1 MRSTLLT
8 LFLIISTALSAQVF
22 DTLVWADEFNVDGS
36 LDTSKWWHQTI
47 LPNAGQSWF
56 NGEIQHYTNRDT
68 NAYVSG
74 GSLHLTALRETYTD
88 QNVTKDYTSARLNS
102 KFAFTYGRVE
112 VRAKLPTGVGTW
124 PAIWM
129 LGQNITEIGAYWQVQ
144 GYRTIGWPACGE
156 IDIMEHWGHNQN
168 YVSSAMHTPS
178 SFGGT
183 VNVGGQYVSG
193 ASTNYHVYALEWS
206 ETKMVFSV
214 DSVVHYTYE
223 PSTYTASTW
232 PFYDPQYLLLNIA
245 IQPSIDSTFT
255 SSAMEVDYVRV
266 YQQSNL
272 SVDEAASSGIGAI
285 GNPFGDQLH
294 VRLNGPST
302 VNLYDI
308 TGKQVY
314 TNTHTESTYLPTAEY
329 APGMYIL
336 EILQPGFK
344 GYREKVIRQ

>member
-144 GYRTIGWPACGE
+144 GYGTTGWPACGE

-255 SSAMEVDYVRV
+255 SSAMEVDYVRI

-272 SVDEAASSGIGAI
+272 SIEEAARDGIGAI

-302 VNLYDI
+302 VNLYNI

-314 TNTHTESTYLPTAEY
+314 TNNHTNSTYIPTAEY
-329 APGMYIL
+329 AQGMYVL

-344 GYREKVIRQ
+344 GYREKIIKQ

>member
-1 MRSTLLT
+1 M
-8 LFLIISTALSAQVF
+8 A
-22 DTLVWADEFNVDGS
+22 
-36 LDTSKWWHQTI
+36 
-47 LPNAGQSWF
+47 
-56 NGEIQHYTNRDT
+56 
-68 NAYVSG
+68 
-74 GSLHLTALRETYTD
+74 
-88 QNVTKDYTSARLNS
+88 
-102 KFAFTYGRVE
+102 VE

-144 GYRTIGWPACGE
+144 GYGTTGWPACGE

-232 PFYDPQYLLLNIA
+232 PFYDPQYLLFNIA
-245 IQPSIDSTFT
+245 IQSSIDSTFT
-255 SSAMEVDYVRV
+255 SSAMEVDYVRI

-272 SVDEAASSGIGAI
+272 SVEEAARNGIGAI
-285 GNPFGDQLH
+285 GNPFGTNYSFASPAQA
-294 VRLNGPST
+294 PST
-302 VNLYDI
+302 STTLLASRS
-308 TGKQVY
+308 TP
-314 TNTHTESTYLPTAEY
+314 TLHTESTYLPTAEY
-329 APGMYIL
+329 APGMYVL

-344 GYREKVIRQ
+344 GYREKVIKQ